1 MSFQQGLSG
10 LAGATKN
17 LDVIGNNIA
26 NVATA
31 GFKQSRAEFAD
42 VYASSLYGAGGVQ
55 VGIGTQ
61 VLNVAQQFTQ
71 GNISLTNNPLD
82 VAINGDGFF
91 RLNDN
96 GAITYSRNGQFH
108 LDKDGY
114 LVTNTGLN
122 VMGYT
127 NLTLDVNNNVIGA
140 STLGNIQID
149 LNDLQPQATTSLQL
163 VMNLDAS
170 ATAVPATTS
179 FAQGSPATYNF
190 TTNFTAYDSQGG
202 SHPLTMYYTKRGASL
217 WEVNAYLDGTTRLD
231 LNPANPAPGKVQS
244 FISFNPDGSLNTAT
258 QQVALTGTFDS
269 AAPNGTSVGPVTVVV
284 GASTL
289 DLTFTKSAL
298 NTWQVTGSVGG
309 NPVDLDP
316 NSSNNYHTLTFG
328 GGVVTGGAMLYGVTG
343 VDTSPIFL
351 DFSAMLEA
359 AVPVAPVATATA
371 IPATMANITQPLPAL
386 NDLVM
391 TIDLTGTTQYAGDS
405 GVTAVSQDGYA
416 RGRVVG
422 VTIDSNG
429 IVNGRYTNGLTR
441 PLQQLV
447 LANFRNPNAL
457 VPLGNNQWAAISETG
472 SEVLNTPGLG
482 IAGAVQAGA
491 TEDSNVDLTAELVN
505 LIVAQRLYQA
515 NAQTIRAQDQILQTL
530 VNLR

>member
-82 VAINGDGFF
+82 VAVNGDGFF
-91 RLNDN
+91 RLNDQ
-96 GAITYSRNGQFH
+96 GAVTYSRNGQFH

-114 LVTNTGLN
+114 LITNTGLN

-140 STLGNIQID
+140 ANLGNIQID
-149 LNDLQPQATTSLQL
+149 LNDLQPQATSSMDL
-163 VMNLDAS
+163 VLNLDAGVPLPLKT
-170 ATAVPATTS
+170 TAGFNPNTAS
-179 FAQGSPATYNF
+179 TYDFSSTF
-190 TTNFTAYDSQGG
+190 TVYDSLGVDHQ
-202 SHPLTMYYTKRGASL
+202 LTLYYLNTADAAASST
-217 WEVNAYLDGTTRLD
+217 WSVFAYLDGNQLD
-231 LNPANPAPGKVQS
+231 LDAAGAPAYHDLV
-244 FISFNPDGSLNTAT
+244 
-258 QQVALTGTFDS
+258 FDS
-269 AAPNGTSVGPVTVVV
+269 AG
-284 GASTL
+284 
-289 DLTFTKSAL
+289 
-298 NTWQVTGSVGG
+298 
-309 NPVDLDP
+309 
-316 NSSNNYHTLTFG
+316 TLT
-328 GGVVTGGAMLYGVTG
+328 
-343 VDTSPIFL
+343 P
-351 DFSAMLEA
+351 
-359 AVPVAPVATATA
+359 ATATTSNQPYA
-371 IPATMANITQPLPAL
+371 VAPAQN
-386 NDLVM
+386 M
-391 TIDLTGTTQYAGDS
+391 TIAFDFTGTTQYAGDS

-416 RGRVVG
+416 RGRVIG
-422 VTIDSNG
+422 VTIDENG

-472 SEVLNTPGLG
+472 SEVLNTPGVG
-482 IAGAVQAGA
+482 VAGAVQAGA
-491 TEDSNVDLTAELVN
+491 TEDANVDLTGELVN

>member
-91 RLNDN
+91 RLNDQ
-96 GAITYSRNGQFH
+96 GAVTYSRNGQFH

-114 LVTNTGLN
+114 LITNTGLN

-140 STLGNIQID
+140 ANLGNIQID
-149 LNDLQPQATTSLQL
+149 LNDLQPQATSSMDL
-163 VMNLDAS
+163 VLNLDAGVS
-170 ATAVPATTS
+170 LKTIAGFDPNTAS
-179 FAQGSPATYNF
+179 TYNF
-190 TTNFTAYDSQGG
+190 SSTFTVYDSLGVDHQ
-202 SHPLTMYYTKRGASL
+202 LTLYYLNTADAAASST
-217 WEVNAYLDGTTRLD
+217 WSVYAYLDGNQLD
-231 LNPANPAPGKVQS
+231 LDAAGAPAYHDLVFDN
-244 FISFNPDGSLNTAT
+244 
-258 QQVALTGTFDS
+258 TGT
-269 AAPNGTSVGPVTVVV
+269 
-284 GASTL
+284 
-289 DLTFTKSAL
+289 LT
-298 NTWQVTGSVGG
+298 
-309 NPVDLDP
+309 P
-316 NSSNNYHTLTFG
+316 
-328 GGVVTGGAMLYGVTG
+328 
-343 VDTSPIFL
+343 
-351 DFSAMLEA
+351 
-359 AVPVAPVATATA
+359 ATATTSNQPYA
-371 IPATMANITQPLPAL
+371 VAPAQ
-386 NDLVM
+386 DM
-391 TIDLTGTTQYAGDS
+391 TIAFDFTGTTQYAGDS

-416 RGRVVG
+416 RGRVIG
-422 VTIDSNG
+422 VTIDENG

-472 SEVLNTPGLG
+472 SEVLNTPGVG

-491 TEDSNVDLTAELVN
+491 TEDANVDLTGELVN

>member
-1 MSFQQGLSG
+1 
-10 LAGATKN
+10 
-17 LDVIGNNIA
+17 
-26 NVATA
+26 
-31 GFKQSRAEFAD
+31 
-42 VYASSLYGAGGVQ
+42 
-55 VGIGTQ
+55 
-61 VLNVAQQFTQ
+61 
-71 GNISLTNNPLD
+71 
-82 VAINGDGFF
+82 
-91 RLNDN
+91 
-96 GAITYSRNGQFH
+96 
-108 LDKDGY
+108 LDKDGF

-149 LNDLQPQATTSLQL
+149 LNDLQPQATSDLNL

-170 ATAVPATTS
+170 ATTVPNTTL
-179 FAQGSPATYNF
+179 FAQASPTTYNF

-202 SHPLTMYYTKRGASL
+202 SHPLTMYYTKRGESL
-217 WEVNAYLDGTTRLD
+217 WEVNAYLDGTTQLD
-231 LNPANPAPGKVQS
+231 LNPADATRTQS

-258 QQVALTGTFDS
+258 QQVNLTGTLDS
-269 AAPNGTSVGPVTVVV
+269 AALVGATVGPVNVVA

-289 DLTFTKSAL
+289 SLTFTKSAA
-298 NTWQVTGSVGG
+298 NEWRVTGTVGAT
-309 NPVDLDP
+309 PVDMDP
-316 NSSNNYHTLTFG
+316 NSANNYHTITFG
-328 GGVVTGGAMLYGVTG
+328 AGVVTSGGLLYGVSG
-343 VDTSPIFL
+343 VDSSPIYL

-371 IPATMANITQPLPAL
+371 VPATMANITQPLPAL

-391 TIDLTGTTQYAGDS
+391 DIDLTGTTQYAGDS

-422 VTIDSNG
+422 VTIDEAG

-472 SEVLNTPGLG
+472 SEVLNTPGIG
-482 IAGAVQAGA
+482 IAGAVQSGSS
-491 TEDSNVDLTAELVN
+491 EDSNVDLTAELVN

>member
-42 VYASSLYGAGGVQ
+42 VYASSLYGAGGIQ

-91 RLNDN
+91 RLNDR
-96 GAITYSRNGQFH
+96 GAVTYSRNGQFH

-114 LVTNTGLN
+114 LITNTGLN

-127 NLTLDVNNNVIGA
+127 DLTLDVNNNVIGA
-140 STLGNIQID
+140 ANLGNIQID
-149 LNDLQPQATTSLQL
+149 LNDLQPQATSSMDL
-163 VMNLDAS
+163 VLNLDAGVS
-170 ATAVPATTS
+170 LKTIAGFDPNTASTYNFSSTFTIYDSLGVDHQLTLYYLNTADTATTS
-179 FAQGSPATYNF
+179 TWSVYAYVNGS
-190 TTNFTAYDSQGG
+190 Q
-202 SHPLTMYYTKRGASL
+202 
-217 WEVNAYLDGTTRLD
+217 LD
-231 LNPANPAPGKVQS
+231 LGAAGAPVYHDLV
-244 FISFNPDGSLNTAT
+244 FDN
-258 QQVALTGTFDS
+258 TGT
-269 AAPNGTSVGPVTVVV
+269 
-284 GASTL
+284 
-289 DLTFTKSAL
+289 LT
-298 NTWQVTGSVGG
+298 
-309 NPVDLDP
+309 P
-316 NSSNNYHTLTFG
+316 
-328 GGVVTGGAMLYGVTG
+328 
-343 VDTSPIFL
+343 
-351 DFSAMLEA
+351 
-359 AVPVAPVATATA
+359 ATATTSNQPFAVAPAQDLA
-371 IPATMANITQPLPAL
+371 IAF
-386 NDLVM
+386 DF
-391 TIDLTGTTQYAGDS
+391 TGTTQYAGDS

-416 RGRVVG
+416 RGRVIG
-422 VTIDSNG
+422 VTIDENG

-472 SEVLNTPGLG
+472 SEVLNTPGVG

-491 TEDSNVDLTAELVN
+491 TEDANVDLTGELVN

>member
-91 RLNDN
+91 RLNDQ

-127 NLTLDVNNNVIGA
+127 DLTLDVNNNVIGA
-140 STLGNIQID
+140 ATLGNIQID
-149 LNDLQPQATTSLQL
+149 LNDLQPRATSTMDL
-163 VMNLDAS
+163 VLNLDAGVPLPLKT
-170 ATAVPATTS
+170 TAAFDPTS
-179 FAQGSPATYNF
+179 PSTYDF
-190 TTNFTAYDSQGG
+190 SSTLTVYDSLGVD
-202 SHPLTMYYTKRGASL
+202 HALTLYYLNTADAAASST
-217 WEVNAYLDGTTRLD
+217 WSVFAYLDGTGAGNQLD
-231 LNPANPAPGKVQS
+231 LGAAGAPVYHDLVFDNTGTLTA
-244 FISFNPDGSLNTAT
+244 GTAT
-258 QQVALTGTFDS
+258 
-269 AAPNGTSVGPVTVVV
+269 TSNQPY
-284 GASTL
+284 A
-289 DLTFTKSAL
+289 
-298 NTWQVTGSVGG
+298 
-309 NPVDLDP
+309 
-316 NSSNNYHTLTFG
+316 
-328 GGVVTGGAMLYGVTG
+328 
-343 VDTSPIFL
+343 
-351 DFSAMLEA
+351 
-359 AVPVAPVATATA
+359 VAPAQ
-371 IPATMANITQPLPAL
+371 NL
-386 NDLVM
+386 
-391 TIDLTGTTQYAGDS
+391 TIAFDFTGTTQYAGDS
-405 GVTAVSQDGYA
+405 GITGVSQDGYS

-422 VTIDSNG
+422 VTIDENG

-457 VPLGNNQWAAISETG
+457 VPLGNNQWASVSETG
-472 SEVLNTPGLG
+472 SEVLNTPGVG
-482 IAGAVQAGA
+482 IAGAVQSGA
-491 TEDSNVDLTAELVN
+491 SEDANVDLTGELVN